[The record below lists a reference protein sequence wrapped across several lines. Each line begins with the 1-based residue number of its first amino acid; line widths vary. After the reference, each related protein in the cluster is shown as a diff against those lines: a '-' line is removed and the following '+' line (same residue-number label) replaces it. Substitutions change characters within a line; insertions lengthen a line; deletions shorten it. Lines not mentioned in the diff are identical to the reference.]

1 MEKSDIGSTQY
12 LTFNLD
18 KDNFALEISSV
29 NEIIDFKPLT
39 VLPRMTDFLRGVIDL
54 RGMILPI
61 VDLRVLLNMGRTEK
75 EQDQDTCIIVTE
87 LPMGEDKITMGIMV
101 DSVQAVIELNQNN
114 IEPPVNIGIRI
125 NTDLIKGIADHGEG
139 FLMILDINRV
149 LSRDELA
156 MLEDASNNAVIQQEP
171 SHDGK

>member
-61 VDLRVLLNMGRTEK
+61 IDLRVLLNMGRTEK
-75 EQDQDTCIIVTE
+75 DQDTCIIVTE

-101 DSVQAVIELNQNN
+101 DSVQAVIELNQNS

-156 MLEDASNNAVIQQEP
+156 MLENASNTVIQQEP
-171 SHDGK
+171 I